1 MVSWLGY
8 HWVLSSKLQT
18 CDGAWSFVPFHA
30 LPTNYR
36 SAIFL
41 KTFLSI
47 DMPHCLQI
55 MNTRSPGAA
64 ATSNKRASRK
74 AIETRTCIF
83 LGGETTS
90 IPFSSA
96 YFQDSLF
103 VPVSPEIPLLPAFLS
118 ERKDVR

>member
-74 AIETRTCIF
+74 AIEVLF
-83 LGGETTS
+83 VNV
-90 IPFSSA
+90 FSLA

-103 VPVSPEIPLLPAFLS
+103 VPVFPEIPLLPAFLS